1 MKIRTFEVRDEA
13 EVIELWRICDLTRPW
28 NDPVRDIERK
38 VAVADDLFLV
48 ATIEGVVVGTVM
60 AGYDGHR
67 GWVNYIAVDPRRR
80 GSGLGRALM
89 SEAEVLLRDRGCP
102 KINLQVRTSNPSAI
116 AFYEHLGFAI
126 DDAVSLGKRLESD
139 EPS

>member
-1 MKIRTFEVRDEA
+1 MKIRTFEPADATAV
-13 EVIELWRICDLTRPW
+13 VELWRVCDLTRLW

-48 ATIEGVVVGTVM
+48 ATIDGVVVATVM

-67 GWVNYIAVDPRRR
+67 GWVNYLAVDPKRR
-80 GSGLGRALM
+80 GSGLGRAVM
-89 SEAEVLLRDRGCP
+89 SEAELRLRDRGCP

-116 AFYEHLGFAI
+116 AFYERLGFAV